1 MSPIWE
7 RSSGNRQNTLSSAED
22 EQRRVCDGVTRKL
35 AAAAQRRRRSEG
47 QEEQTEAVSLGGA
60 DAPFPP
66 LGGSC
71 GLH

>member
-7 RSSGNRQNTLSSAED
+7 SPSGNRQNTLSGAED
-22 EQRRVCDGVTRKL
+22 EQKVCDGVTRKP
-35 AAAAQRRRRSEG
+35 AAAAQRRRRSRG

-60 DAPFPP
+60 GAPFPP

>member
-7 RSSGNRQNTLSSAED
+7 SPSGNRQNTLSSAED
-22 EQRRVCDGVTRKL
+22 EQKRVCDGEKV
-35 AAAAQRRRRSEG
+35 AAAAQRRRRSRG
-47 QEEQTEAVSLGGA
+47 QEEQTEAVSLEGA